1 METNWI
7 ALLVAAVIPLV
18 IGGLW
23 YHPKVMGT
31 AWMKASGITEEQ
43 IRSGNM
49 AKIFGLTFLFSLM
62 LATFMNV
69 WVIHQYAIPS
79 VLMNEPGF
87 GDPNSEVGMYIADF
101 MARYG
106 TNFRTFSH
114 GATHGV
120 IATLFF
126 AFPLLAINAQFERRS
141 WTYILIH
148 TGYWMITLALMGG
161 LICAW
166 V

>member
-7 ALLVAAVIPLV
+7 ALVVAAIIPLIV
-18 IGGLW
+18 GGIW

-31 AWMKASGITEEQ
+31 AWMQASGITEEQ

-69 WVIHQYAIPS
+69 WVVHQYAINS
-79 VLMNEPGF
+79 ILMNEPGF
-87 GDPNSEVGMYIADF
+87 GDPNSEIGLFISDF
-101 MARYG
+101 MAKYG
-106 TNFRTFSH
+106 INFRTFSH
-114 GATHGV
+114 GATHGI

-126 AFPLLAINAQFERRS
+126 AFPLLAINAQFERQS
-141 WTYILIH
+141 WKYILIH

>member
-69 WVIHQYAIPS
+69 LVIHQYAINS
-79 VLMNEPGF
+79 ILVNEPGF

-114 GATHGV
+114 GATH
-120 IATLFF
+120 
-126 AFPLLAINAQFERRS
+126 
-141 WTYILIH
+141 
-148 TGYWMITLALMGG
+148 
-161 LICAW
+161 
-166 V
+166 